1 MTKRKVVMIEGD
13 GIGPELCQAVRTVI
27 AGTGAPIEWV
37 MAEAGLGC
45 LEHHGTPLPDATLA
59 LMREHRV
66 GIKGPTDTPSGGG
79 HRSVNVGLR
88 VALDLYACVRRMRS
102 LGAHHRLAAV
112 YPNVDV
118 VIVRQN
124 TEGLYAG
131 LEATGDSPA
140 GEELR
145 ALIARHFG
153 REFAADARFGIKFYT
168 PRETERIIRYAF
180 EYARRHGRKR
190 VTLLDKSNIQKIT
203 DGLYLELFERIA
215 PEYPDIAHNRWVV
228 DSGSGRLVHAPEEF
242 DVIIEDSLYGDI
254 TSDVAA
260 ELIGGLGLAPGANI
274 GDETALF
281 EATHGTWPKAAGKDI
296 ANPTSLLLSAVE
308 MLEHLHALDVAQNP
322 APCNQV
328 GYGWVADHLRTAIE
342 RVVSRGE
349 RVTPDIW
356 RKRVVRPEELAHME
370 PPRSGTQ
377 EMARA
382 ITEEYLAVVDEVRSR

>member
-1 MTKRKVVMIEGD
+1 MMKRKVVMIEGD
-13 GIGPELCQAVRTVI
+13 GIGPEVCQAVRTVI
-27 AGTGAPIEWV
+27 EATGAPIEWV
-37 MAEAGLGC
+37 MADAGLGC
-45 LEHHGTPLPDATLA
+45 LERHGTPLPDATLA
-59 LMREHRV
+59 LLREHKV
-66 GIKGPTDTPSGGG
+66 GIKGPTDTPSGTG

-112 YPNVDV
+112 YPKVDV
-118 VIVRQN
+118 VVVRQN

-131 LEATGDSPA
+131 LEAMGNSPA

-274 GDETALF
+274 GDDIALF

-308 MLEHLHALDVAQNP
+308 MLEYLDALDSVENP
-322 APCNQV
+322 L
-328 GYGWVADHLRTAIE
+328 ADDGLHLYQFTAGSLRTAIG

-349 RVTPDIW
+349 CVTPDIW
-356 RKRVVRPEELAHME
+356 RKRVGA
-370 PPRSGTQ
+370 PPADWNPACGTQ
-377 EMARA
+377 AMARA
-382 ITEEYLAVVDEVRSR
+382 IAAEYAEIID